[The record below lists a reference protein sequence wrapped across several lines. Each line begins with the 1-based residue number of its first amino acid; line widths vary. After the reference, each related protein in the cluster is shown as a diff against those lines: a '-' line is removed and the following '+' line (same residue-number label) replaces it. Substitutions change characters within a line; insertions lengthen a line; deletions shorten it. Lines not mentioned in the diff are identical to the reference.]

1 MIKLQLKQQSVDLNT
16 DGKCDGRSVEKEVVQ
31 RNFRALL
38 QLQEGS
44 LNKTTDLNQ
53 KLWYFH
59 FYFIDTFYITFLKTA
74 KLNGI
79 RQKHITLVTGID
91 HRNKINVIMYFI
103 VHFHKRSVF
112 VSLIL

>member
-16 DGKCDGRSVEKEVVQ
+16 DGKCDGRRVEKEVIQ
-31 RNFRALL
+31 RNFKALL

-53 KLWYFH
+53 KRWYFH
-59 FYFIDTFYITFLKTA
+59 CYFIDTFYITFLKIA

-79 RQKHITLVTGID
+79 CQEHITLVTG
-91 HRNKINVIMYFI
+91 Y
-103 VHFHKRSVF
+103 
-112 VSLIL
+112 